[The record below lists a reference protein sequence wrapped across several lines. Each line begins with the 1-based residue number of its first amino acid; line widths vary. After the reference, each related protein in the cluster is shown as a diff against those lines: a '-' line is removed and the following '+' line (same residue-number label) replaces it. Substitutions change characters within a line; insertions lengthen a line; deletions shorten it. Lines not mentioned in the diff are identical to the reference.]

1 MLRYENFFQVL
12 TDSREQADAWE
23 KKAEKMIWLR
33 DHIEEHN
40 WSLNEAA
47 ESLCVSEEWVENLL
61 AGRFGLIEGVGE
73 VCDRL
78 AELDG
83 APV

>member
-12 TDSREQADAWE
+12 TDGREQADAWE
-23 KKAEKMIWLR
+23 KKAEQMIWLR

-40 WSLNEAA
+40 WPLSDAA

-61 AGRFGLIEGVGE
+61 AGRFDLIEGVRD

-78 AELDG
+78 AGLDA